1 MLRHAT
7 VLSLVT
13 LTLVLLGLQGPPA
26 RSGEADKGKKT
37 DPGKA
42 VEARRGTTRERLMQL
57 RTLHKVLEE
66 TLDTKAFQGPMIL
79 KEILGVLQDNL
90 DKRYKDDDVLPILVD
105 EQAFKE
111 ENPDVPSVLES
122 QVRFPPFPRRMT
134 VATALRVALAQVP
147 TNNATFLVRAGYLE
161 VTTRKQASP
170 KQLLQRRVMALFD
183 GSPLGEAL
191 DYLSALTGLS
201 VTVDSR
207 VGDKLKTP
215 VTAAFTNDITL
226 EAALRML
233 TNMSDLKMVL
243 VGDAVYIT
251 SPANAQALEKEQ
263 RPREPE
269 AGKVAQ

>member
-90 DKRYKDDDVLPILVD
+90 NTRYKDDDVLPILVD
-105 EQAFKE
+105 VQAFKE
-111 ENPDVPSVLES
+111 ENPDAVSVLES
-122 QVRFPPFPRRMT
+122 QVGFPVFPRRMT